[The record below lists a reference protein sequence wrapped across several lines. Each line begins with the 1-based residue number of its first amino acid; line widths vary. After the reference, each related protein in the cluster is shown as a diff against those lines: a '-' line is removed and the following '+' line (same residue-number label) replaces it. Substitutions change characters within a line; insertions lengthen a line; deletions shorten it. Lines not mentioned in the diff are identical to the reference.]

1 MDSHMIKILLCKET
15 YFYGNMQLYKTKG
28 IVLRTVKYGETSLI
42 ATLYTELFGLQSYLV
57 NGVRT
62 SSKKGPGKANLFQP
76 AAILDLVVYHSDLKN
91 LQRIKE
97 FRWGYL
103 YRNVY
108 FDVMKNGVALFMVEL
123 LQKCLKQPEPNADLF
138 YFVEDAFTHLD
149 ESEGAVLANYPL
161 FFTLHLAGF
170 FGFRIQD
177 TWSERYAI
185 LDLQEGVFV
194 DQHPSHHNT
203 LEGTYSYITSQL
215 LRVRRPEE
223 LSALPLNQETRRFL
237 LQAYQL
243 FYALHVPDFGEM
255 RTLIVLQTILG

>member
-1 MDSHMIKILLCKET
+1 
-15 YFYGNMQLYKTKG
+15 MQLYKTKG
-28 IVLRTVKYGETSLI
+28 IVLRTIKYGETSLI
-42 ATLYTELFGLQSYLV
+42 AALYTELFGLQSYLV

-103 YRNVY
+103 YRHIF

-149 ESEGAVLANYPL
+149 ECEGTVLANYPL

-170 FGFRIQD
+170 FGFRIED
-177 TWSERYAI
+177 TWSEQTSV

-194 DQHPSHHNT
+194 AEPPAHHNT
-203 LEGTYSYITSQL
+203 LEGPYSYITSQL

-223 LSALPLNQETRRFL
+223 LQGLPLNQDMRRQL
-237 LQAYQL
+237 LQAYQA
-243 FYALHVPDFGEM
+243 FYTLHVPDFGEM
-255 RTLIVLQTILG
+255 RTLVVLQTILG

>member
-1 MDSHMIKILLCKET
+1 
-15 YFYGNMQLYKTKG
+15 MQLYKTKG
-28 IVLRTVKYGETSLI
+28 IVLRTVKYGETSVI
-42 ATLYTELFGLQSYLV
+42 ATLYTELFGLQPYLV

-76 AAILDLVVYHSDLKN
+76 AAILDLVVYHNDLKN

-97 FRWGYL
+97 FGWAYL
-103 YRNVY
+103 YRHIF

-149 ESEGAVLANYPL
+149 ECEGAVLANYPL
-161 FFTLHLAGF
+161 FFALHLAGF
-170 FGFRIQD
+170 FGFRIED
-177 TWSERYAI
+177 TYSEQTAV
-185 LDLQEGVFV
+185 LDLQEGIFV
-194 DQHPSHHNT
+194 EEPPFHHNT
-203 LEGTYSYITSQL
+203 LEGPYSYITSQL

-223 LSALPLNQETRRFL
+223 LRELPLNQDMRRQL
-237 LQAYQL
+237 LQAYQT

-255 RTLIVLQTILG
+255 RTLAVLQTILG